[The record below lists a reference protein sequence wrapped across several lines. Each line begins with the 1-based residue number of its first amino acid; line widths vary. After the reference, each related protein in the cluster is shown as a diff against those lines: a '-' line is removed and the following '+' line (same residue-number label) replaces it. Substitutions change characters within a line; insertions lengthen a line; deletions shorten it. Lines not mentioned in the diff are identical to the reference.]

1 MFKILTSIFLGLLL
15 MQFAAFSQAPEAY
28 PRSFSGVYM
37 GPNLSGFTGNYTA
50 NIEGESGKI
59 RIRTQYGFFSK
70 IYISR
75 DYSIFTGLEF
85 ILNGALTKN
94 NDASSATVSISYI
107 AKTNLSTLS
116 IPALFTYT
124 PRRSYGLLL
133 GPQIDYIL
141 SAEEPWNRSDQV
153 RPEDYLENVID
164 KYNRFALSLSIGGYY
179 YFLNGTSIHLRY
191 KQGISNMTK
200 AAYGSAKAYSI
211 EFFAAITIFKKQ
223 N

>member
-1 MFKILTSIFLGLLL
+1 MMNLSV
-15 MQFAAFSQAPEAY
+15 FSQASESY
-28 PRSFSGVYM
+28 PRSFSGIYL
-37 GPNLSGFTGNYTA
+37 GPNLSGFTGDYTA

-70 IYISR
+70 IYITR

-94 NDASSATVSISYI
+94 DNASSATVSISYL

-116 IPALFTYT
+116 VPALFTYT
-124 PRRSYGLLL
+124 PRMDYGLLI
-133 GPQIDYIL
+133 GPQFDYIL
-141 SAEEPWNRSDQV
+141 SAEEPWNRSDAI
-153 RPEDYLENVID
+153 RPDDYQENVIE
-164 KYNRFALSLSIGGYY
+164 KYNRVGLSLSIGGYY
-179 YFLNGTSIHLRY
+179 SFLNGTSIHLRY

-200 AAYGSAKAYSI
+200 AAYGNAKAYSI